1 MEKNENIEIKRI
13 IDILSSKKII
23 IVLLLI
29 LFTAIGYLYSYY
41 YVVPEYK
48 SVETLLLIPN
58 NVNESQTVTSSDLT
72 LNSGLITTYSN
83 IAKNSKVLN
92 KVINNLY
99 LDMTEE
105 ELSNKMQISIVKDT
119 HIMEISVTDTNPQL
133 AMEITKE
140 VSKVFL
146 NEIKEIYNLNNIGI
160 VDEAQVSNTPYNINH
175 IKDILMFVVLGIFAS
190 GLYVLLV
197 YILDNTIKSG
207 EDIERYVKIKTLGNI
222 PINQNKKKEIIERND
237 AKSYITECINTIR
250 TNILYM
256 NSTQKAKTILITSCT
271 PKEGKSWV
279 SANIA
284 TAFADTNQKV
294 LLIDADMRK
303 GRANKIFKVDST
315 EGLSNYLYN
324 ITGDVKKDIEL
335 GKKYIKETSIP
346 NLHILTNGTIPPNP
360 SELLASSSMKE
371 LMALLKNTYDILI
384 IDAPPCKLVSDSIIL
399 STIADST
406 ILVANS
412 EKTKIKDLKE
422 VKKLIDNVGGK
433 IIGAIINKK
442 KVGNKTYSKNYYYGH
457 SKSKHK
463 YEMKENKIITVNEV
477 IDEAIVNLKKK
488 DFNIFFDENEILL
501 PNPEEI
507 NNIDNTEYQE
517 REMQEVSNFIK
528 RHDNYL
534 ERVAN
539 IVSDIQVQLNSSN
552 MKARLKN
559 DNYDEDLES
568 AITKKIEEWQQKN
581 SEEIKNEIKNTNN
594 AEELGKISNQLEK
607 VKTNYEDI
615 LGEIKKNDYSDKME
629 EVFSEINNVKSNY
642 NTLMKEIKEINNTD
656 EILKEMNKDNL
667 TSDQIKEILKEE
679 ISNISYTDEIEK
691 IYNEI
696 RDAKS
701 DYKQLMQDI
710 KEVSSTESLID
721 DLNKNRLT
729 REEVQEILREEI
741 YILEE
746 QNKSRLTKK
755 QVEELLKEEIAN
767 INNNEEIYN
776 KISDVKSD
784 YSKLIKE
791 LVSSNNTRIEEMQ
804 EETKKV
810 VQQQI
815 SSIDYTEQINQMNE
829 MIENLKDSYLELSNI
844 IRTNHKEDINSKNV
858 IDIKSLKKQKT
869 ETKKEEDVKKERN
882 KFTYPIDKDISYS
895 ELEKTAM
902 WVVSTKPKT
911 NKNASSESY
920 ESFM

>member
-1 MEKNENIEIKRI
+1 
-13 IDILSSKKII
+13 
-23 IVLLLI
+23 
-29 LFTAIGYLYSYY
+29 
-41 YVVPEYK
+41 
-48 SVETLLLIPN
+48 
-58 NVNESQTVTSSDLT
+58 
-72 LNSGLITTYSN
+72 
-83 IAKNSKVLN
+83 
-92 KVINNLY
+92 
-99 LDMTEE
+99 
-105 ELSNKMQISIVKDT
+105 
-119 HIMEISVTDTNPQL
+119 
-133 AMEITKE
+133 
-140 VSKVFL
+140 
-146 NEIKEIYNLNNIGI
+146 
-160 VDEAQVSNTPYNINH
+160 
-175 IKDILMFVVLGIFAS
+175 
-190 GLYVLLV
+190 
-197 YILDNTIKSG
+197 
-207 EDIERYVKIKTLGNI
+207 
-222 PINQNKKKEIIERND
+222 
-237 AKSYITECINTIR
+237 
-250 TNILYM
+250 
-256 NSTQKAKTILITSCT
+256 
-271 PKEGKSWV
+271 
-279 SANIA
+279 
-284 TAFADTNQKV
+284 
-294 LLIDADMRK
+294 
-303 GRANKIFKVDST
+303 
-315 EGLSNYLYN
+315 
-324 ITGDVKKDIEL
+324 
-335 GKKYIKETSIP
+335 
-346 NLHILTNGTIPPNP
+346 
-360 SELLASSSMKE
+360 
-371 LMALLKNTYDILI
+371 
-384 IDAPPCKLVSDSIIL
+384 
-399 STIADST
+399 
-406 ILVANS
+406 
-412 EKTKIKDLKE
+412 
-422 VKKLIDNVGGK
+422 
-433 IIGAIINKK
+433 
-442 KVGNKTYSKNYYYGH
+442 
-457 SKSKHK
+457 
-463 YEMKENKIITVNEV
+463 
-477 IDEAIVNLKKK
+477 
-488 DFNIFFDENEILL
+488 
-501 PNPEEI
+501 
-507 NNIDNTEYQE
+507 
-517 REMQEVSNFIK
+517 
-528 RHDNYL
+528 
-534 ERVAN
+534 
-539 IVSDIQVQLNSSN
+539 